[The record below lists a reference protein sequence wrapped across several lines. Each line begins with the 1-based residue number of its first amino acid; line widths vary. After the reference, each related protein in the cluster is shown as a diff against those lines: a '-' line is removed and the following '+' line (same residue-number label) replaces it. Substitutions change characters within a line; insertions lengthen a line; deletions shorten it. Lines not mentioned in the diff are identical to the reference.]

1 MRERAEAHK
10 FFRTGRVFA
19 MLWSEAA
26 SATMARNGTETSGI
40 TIGKFGEGIYSQI
53 RRFIVVRVNRD
64 RHFVYAL

>member
-1 MRERAEAHK
+1 M
-10 FFRTGRVFA
+10 
-19 MLWSEAA
+19 
-26 SATMARNGTETSGI
+26 TMARNGTETSGI